1 MRGVVPQW
9 EKIIVRKNFWLVPK
23 YLMDALRGEGETLS
37 PSLSPKSSRGIITL
51 DLVREHDSMVMGWNS
66 SR

>member
-1 MRGVVPQW
+1 
-9 EKIIVRKNFWLVPK
+9 
-23 YLMDALRGEGETLS
+23 MDALREEGETLS